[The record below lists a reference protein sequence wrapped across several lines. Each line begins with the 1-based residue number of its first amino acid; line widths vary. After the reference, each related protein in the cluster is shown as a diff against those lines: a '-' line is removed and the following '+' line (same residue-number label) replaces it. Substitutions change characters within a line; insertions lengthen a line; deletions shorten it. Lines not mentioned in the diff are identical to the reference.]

1 MKLAPWFQPP
11 RVVLTLFITLM
22 TVCALALGW
31 LGWQVVVQ
39 DRAVEAQRRQE
50 QVERAADRAVAAM
63 ARALAVDD
71 VNVTVTTSGDV
82 EVIPPARLAYVPAQT
97 ERTPLRVEGFAEAE
111 ALEF

>member
-22 TVCALALGW
+22 TVCALG

-50 QVERAADRAVAAM
+50 QVEHAADRAVVAM
-63 ARALAVDD
+63 ARALAVAD
-71 VNVTVTTSGDV
+71 VNVTITTSGDV
-82 EVIPPARLAYVPAQT
+82 EEIPPARLTYVPAQT
-97 ERTPLRVEGFAEAE
+97 ERTPLRVEVFAEAE
-111 ALEF
+111 AL